1 MLLVKYLSIKKNKL
15 FFIYADRIDF
25 SLYKKMKNS
34 GLLILENLIRLTRSS
49 ENKFKRG
56 NFKGAL
62 DEKLKAKAILKS
74 KSCDEKI
81 IKKYRKE
88 LSRLYDSKFDLIF
101 DHKLKI
107 DEIKINEIVKML
119 ELKSEEKLKNLD
131 YRGAIKALRRAEKY
145 ISN

>member
-1 MLLVKYLSIKKNKL
+1 ME
-15 FFIYADRIDF
+15 
-25 SLYKKMKNS
+25 NS
-34 GLLILENLIRLTRSS
+34 GQLILGHLIKLIISS
-49 ENKFKRG
+49 EKKFKLG

-62 DEKLKAKAILKS
+62 EDKMKANLILQS
-74 KSCDEKI
+74 KSSDEKI
-81 IKKYRKE
+81 ISKYREE
-88 LSRLYDSKFDLIF
+88 LSSLYSSKFDLIF

-119 ELKSEEKLKNLD
+119 ERKSKEKLKNLD

>member
-1 MLLVKYLSIKKNKL
+1 M
-15 FFIYADRIDF
+15 
-25 SLYKKMKNS
+25 
-34 GLLILENLIRLTRSS
+34 ENLIKLTRSS

-56 NFKGAL
+56 NFKGAVE
-62 DEKLKAKAILKS
+62 DKIKANAILKS

-81 IKKYRKE
+81 MEKYKEE
-88 LSRLYDSKFDLIF
+88 LSTLYSSKFDLIF

-107 DEIKINEIVKML
+107 DEIKINEIVKLL
-119 ELKSEEKLKNLD
+119 EHKSEEKLKNLD